1 MWETSCSL
9 GLFPLSSFPYW
20 KCSFCGNVGNQL
32 AGATGSEHLG
42 CYTLACSSEAQM
54 RMEKEREREKIYSK
68 YGLWIS
74 STLQGHLAPL
84 NSSLDGALN
93 IQICAFTTAR
103 LLQSSPCQPNHDAY
117 QYAVRTPRCSRM
129 LPRTFR

>member
-1 MWETSCSL
+1 MWETSCPL

-54 RMEKEREREKIYSK
+54 RMEKERERERERK
-68 YGLWIS
+68 YILNMVSGFRLRCKDTWCP
-74 STLQGHLAPL
+74 STLA
-84 NSSLDGALN
+84 
-93 IQICAFTTAR
+93 
-103 LLQSSPCQPNHDAY
+103 
-117 QYAVRTPRCSRM
+117 
-129 LPRTFR
+129 